1 MTNPF
6 SAVGSKLPIPREQ
19 AEGDADVHPP
29 AYHGTGA
36 GALSRSTANRVRR
49 SHRAAICRRVGY
61 LRSRQRRRSA
71 RGAVAGRLA
80 YAPPSP
86 AHPADTGTATPTAV
100 PALANSRRAAL

>member
-61 LRSRQRRRSA
+61 LRPRQRRRSA
-71 RGAVAGRLA
+71 RGAVAGPRGA
-80 YAPPSP
+80 RPPP
-86 AHPADTGTATPTAV
+86 PPPPTRQG
-100 PALANSRRAAL
+100 PPPPPPP